1 MGNTGPQASKNGISP
16 RQQSS
21 RERAMDK
28 PTARLCVA
36 AFLIIASFNPSS
48 NLIPSYAIITGK
60 GYKNHRLR
68 H

>member
-28 PTARLCVA
+28 PTALLCVA
-36 AFLIIASFNPSS
+36 AFLIIAS
-48 NLIPSYAIITGK
+48 ITGN